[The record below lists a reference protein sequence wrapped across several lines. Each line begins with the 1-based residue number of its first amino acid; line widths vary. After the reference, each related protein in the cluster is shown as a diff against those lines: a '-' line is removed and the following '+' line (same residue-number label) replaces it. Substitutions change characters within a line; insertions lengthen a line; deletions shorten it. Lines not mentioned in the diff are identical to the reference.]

1 MIPLPLINLLLA
13 GLLIY
18 QQFESVL
25 IVFIC
30 MPFLFF
36 LQGVIL
42 MAVKRF
48 QSRPLSRFLN
58 EVGDNLCWK
67 DKEFPS
73 VRGAAHLDEYN
84 QKLRVMTGPEGLYVY
99 ALFFCRVVLPWEKIR
114 SLKVIHGGEYAV
126 VEMKES
132 PTKKL
137 VLPWSLDFN
146 VPSTVWKL

>member
-58 EVGDNLCWK
+58 EVGDKLCWK

-84 QKLRVMTGPEGLYVY
+84 QKLRE
-99 ALFFCRVVLPWEKIR
+99 
-114 SLKVIHGGEYAV
+114 SLHN
-126 VEMKES
+126 
-132 PTKKL
+132 PQNL
-137 VLPWSLDFN
+137 R
-146 VPSTVWKL
+146 